1 MTRITLD
8 IDINDAELAG
18 LRAAAQAGQADPSD
32 ILYAVVKQ
40 GLRRMA
46 PGASEYSVE
55 DNGKPVIKLDLSGLS
70 LAERRAKRFALL
82 QNSSGIWEGE
92 PGKPRDGLLYQ
103 QELRAEWP

>member
-8 IDINDAELAG
+8 IDINDTELAR
-18 LRAAAQAGQADPSD
+18 LQAAAQAGQADPSD

-40 GLRRMA
+40 GLRRMGQG
-46 PGASEYSVE
+46 GAKYGVE
-55 DNGKPVIKLDLSGLS
+55 DNARPTAKLDLSGLT

-82 QNSSGIWEGE
+82 QNSSGIWAGE
-92 PGKPRDGLLYQ
+92 PGKPRDGLMYQ